1 MVEKMNVMSLI
12 NTSYMA
18 FTKSEKKVADCVI
31 KDPEGIL
38 YSSVTDVGE
47 LCHVGDATVLRFCR
61 KLGFNGYQSFKMT
74 LAQSIQREDQ
84 VGEELSHE
92 ITRKD
97 SLQDVCKKVLSININ
112 AMNETFSL
120 LDFENIEKTV
130 AFMMKAKRI
139 IFFGVGA
146 SSITAMEAKHKFMRI
161 NPYVEASFDAHAQSM
176 IASLMNEK
184 EVAIAFSHS
193 GSSKDTIDILKT
205 AKEAGAKTICIT
217 RYAKSPIT
225 QYADVVLL
233 HGAKEGPLQGGAM
246 STKIAQLYLVDIL
259 YAEYFRKTD
268 KLSLQNKEKTA
279 EAISD
284 KLY

>member
-1 MVEKMNVMSLI
+1 MVERMNVLSLI

-18 FTKSEKKVADCVI
+18 FTKSEKKVADYVL
-31 KDPEGIL
+31 KDPESIL

-47 LCHVGDATVLRFCR
+47 ACDVGDATVLRFCR

-74 LAQSIQREDQ
+74 LAQSIQRDEDD
-84 VGEELSHE
+84 GKELSHE
-92 ITRKD
+92 IMKKD
-97 SLQDVCKKVLSININ
+97 SLQDVSKKILSININ
-112 AMNETFSL
+112 AMNETFGL
-120 LDFENIEKTV
+120 LDYENIEKTI
-130 AFMMKAKRI
+130 AYMTKAKRI
-139 IFFGVGA
+139 VFFGVGA

-161 NPYVEASFDAHAQSM
+161 NPYVEASFDSHAQSM
-176 IASLMNEK
+176 IASLMSEK

-193 GSSKDTIDILKT
+193 GSSKDTVDMLKT
-205 AKEAGAKTICIT
+205 AKEAGSKTICIT

-246 STKIAQLYLVDIL
+246 STKIAQLYLVDLL
-259 YAEYFRKTD
+259 YAEYFRRTD
-268 KLSLQNKEKTA
+268 KLSQHNKEKTA